1 MSILSE
7 EKISAILKSLGPNML
22 YEGGLLSFARAIEAA
37 VLEAQAEQEP
47 VAWRYKIIPP
57 GWTYSEKK
65 PSRDFAGDAW
75 DRWEVTPLY
84 AAPIVTNVPV
94 QPDMRQLH
102 DNILEVVAKQ
112 LHYFDN
118 VEKLKSMI
126 SAEEMADALD
136 GGIDRYLN
144 DYVFRAK
151 TRSLTTRLLQVL
163 TEAEGKK

>member
-37 VLEAQAEQEP
+37 VLEAQSKQKP
-47 VAWRYKIIPP
+47 VGWQRRIRYPDAGVIPE
-57 GWTYSEKK
+57 WLQCSTEEANSIDSRF
-65 PSRDFAGDAW
+65 PSFEYR
-75 DRWEVTPLY
+75 RIY
-84 AAPIVTNVPV
+84 AAPVV

-102 DNILEVVAKQ
+102 DNILEVVTKQ

-118 VEKLKSMI
+118 VEKLKSMV